1 MARFQTREH
10 AVTSLGHANGR
21 ELREL
26 ADRGAT
32 IEQLHE
38 ELRRGIDLAW
48 LPADLA
54 DKYAT
59 SDRAWH
65 RFLNDIIRYV
75 GVRVQ

>member
-10 AVTSLGHANGR
+10 AITSLGNANGR

-26 ADRGAT
+26 ADQGAT

-38 ELRRGIDLAW
+38 ALRQGIDLAW
-48 LPADLA
+48 LPSELA
-54 DKYAT
+54 DKYAI

-65 RFLNDIIRYV
+65 RFLNDIIKYV
-75 GVRVQ
+75 GVRTR